1 MKKSI
6 ASGELA
12 GLRSV
17 GPAALSDLR
26 RLSIT
31 TAAQL
36 RRADADRLFAKLCR
50 ITGKTYDPCVRD
62 VFAAA
67 IAQAK
72 NPDLPEEQRDWWY
85 WSRLRK
91 KAQAHQG

>member
-6 ASGELA
+6 ANGELA
-12 GLRSV
+12 GFRSV
-17 GPAALSDLR
+17 GPATLDDLR
-26 RLSIT
+26 HLGIN

-50 ITGKTYDPCVRD
+50 ISGRTHDPCVRD

-67 IAQAK
+67 IAQAN

-91 KAQAHQG
+91 QAQAHQG

>member
-6 ASGELA
+6 VNEQLA
-12 GLRSV
+12 DLRSV
-17 GPAALSDLR
+17 GPATLADFRILG
-26 RLSIT
+26 IT
-31 TAAQL
+31 STAQL

-50 ITGKTYDPCVRD
+50 TTGEAYDPCVRD

-72 NPDLPEEQRDWWY
+72 DSHLPEEQRDWWY

-91 KAQAHQG
+91 RGQSQTG

>member
-6 ASGELA
+6 DERELA
-12 GLRSV
+12 DFRSV
-17 GPAALSDLR
+17 GPATLADF
-26 RLSIT
+26 RLLGIT
-31 TAAQL
+31 STAQL

-50 ITGKTYDPCVRD
+50 TTGKAYDPCVRD

-72 NPDLPEEQRDWWY
+72 DPHLPEEQRDWWY

-91 KAQAHQG
+91 RGQSQSG

>member
-1 MKKSI
+1 MQKSI
-6 ASGELA
+6 DKRELA
-12 GLRSV
+12 DFRSV
-17 GPAALSDLR
+17 GPATLADFRILG
-26 RLSIT
+26 IT
-31 TAAQL
+31 SAAQL

-50 ITGKTYDPCVRD
+50 VTGKTYDPCVRD

-72 NPDLPEEQRDWWY
+72 DPQLPEEQRDWWY

-91 KAQAHQG
+91 RAHAQTD

>member
-1 MKKSI
+1 MKKST
-6 ASGELA
+6 ASGELS

-17 GPAALSDLR
+17 GPAALRDLH
-26 RLSIT
+26 RLGIN
-31 TAAQL
+31 TADEL
-36 RRADADRLFAKLCR
+36 RRADADQLFAKLCR

-91 KAQAHQG
+91 KAQARQG